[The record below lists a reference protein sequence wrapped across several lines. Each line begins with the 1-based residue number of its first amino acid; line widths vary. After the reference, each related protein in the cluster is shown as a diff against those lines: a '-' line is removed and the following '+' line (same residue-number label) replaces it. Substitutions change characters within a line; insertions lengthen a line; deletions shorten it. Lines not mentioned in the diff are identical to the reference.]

1 VVGTDLGLL
10 GPLVSGMRS
19 KGFHPLLTMAPDQ
32 AIRLTQRWSPDAV
45 VVLDE
50 SGSTK
55 LLLRHLDHL
64 GIPTVLVSAPDSLP
78 LYAGIGSLVVCL
90 LRPVAPPDVARAA
103 EIAASTG
110 LGPAAEAGSF
120 YFEPRSCLVSI
131 DGVDVHLPPKE
142 LAIMAELARHPG
154 EPVPSPQ
161 LVSHIYSECP
171 ATSDDIHRLVYRLR
185 QLLGDHER
193 VPPLIVN
200 RRGFGYVLDLGTRVL
215 LNE

>member
-1 VVGTDLGLL
+1 MDPSYESA
-10 GPLVSGMRS
+10 GPDISDRPAQG
-19 KGFHPLLTMAPDQ
+19 GP
-32 AIRLTQRWSPDAV
+32 WS
-45 VVLDE
+45 
-50 SGSTK
+50 S
-55 LLLRHLDHL
+55 
-64 GIPTVLVSAPDSLP
+64 
-78 LYAGIGSLVVCL
+78 
-90 LRPVAPPDVARAA
+90 PP
-103 EIAASTG
+103 
-110 LGPAAEAGSF
+110 PAEAGSF
-120 YFEPRSCLVSI
+120 CFEPRSCLVSI

-142 LAIMAELARHPG
+142 LAVMAELALHPG

-193 VPPLIVN
+193 VRPLIVN